1 MGLSSGG
8 EFEGKVALIVGA
20 GPGVGR
26 ACAAAFA
33 REGASVVIAA
43 RRMEPLRRLA
53 DGIGAES
60 GANVH
65 AISADLADHV
75 SCHRV
80 IDSTVVRFGRL
91 DAVVNVATASGGQSI
106 DESDFDRWRRA
117 FEINVL
123 GTLEISRCAARV
135 MGERGGGSIV
145 QISSFGAHS
154 LPERLA
160 SYTATKT
167 AMVSASRTM
176 AKEVGRRGV
185 RVNVV
190 TPGYTT
196 GAPLTAMFE
205 RMANARGATV
215 EEVSAELAGT
225 AALRR
230 HVDPDDVAEAVLFL
244 SGPRARSIT
253 GVEVPVTAG
262 QQA

>member
-1 MGLSSGG
+1 MRVARGG

-20 GPGVGR
+20 GPGMGR
-26 ACAAAFA
+26 ACALAFA
-33 REGASVVIAA
+33 REGASVVVAA
-43 RRMEPLRRLA
+43 RRHEPLRDLA
-53 DGIGAES
+53 QEIAAETGAK
-60 GANVH
+60 VH
-65 AISADLADHV
+65 AIATDLADHV
-75 SCHRV
+75 SCQDAV
-80 IDSTVVRFGRL
+80 EATVDRFGGL

-135 MGERGGGSIV
+135 MGERDGGSIV

-176 AKEVGRRGV
+176 AKEVGRNGV
-185 RVNVV
+185 RINVV
-190 TPGYTT
+190 TPGYTN
-196 GAPLTAMFE
+196 GAPLDSMFE
-205 RMANARGATV
+205 RMAAARGTTAK
-215 EEVSAELAGT
+215 EVSAELAVS

-230 HVDPDDVAEAVLFL
+230 HVDPEDIAEAVLFL

-253 GVEVPVTAG
+253 GIEVPVTAG
-262 QQA
+262 QQI